1 MSKNYTPERNL
12 KDVEGQ
18 YHQYDDD
25 GGGGGGG
32 YEDDRGGVQNTYVK
46 QSVITQSPGRVGG
59 ASASKGG
66 GGGLN
71 LNSNFQPVNSTAP
84 GNNLMSKHNQQQK
97 QQQQAQNQY
106 YDPTRI
112 EPPIYVPPYLINTN
126 ARQSRHHQFNAPHD
140 YLPWSVA
147 NIFICVIIALPALF
161 YSVQTRDMKRMGNVK
176 KAKVNSKRSL
186 VLNIVASVVGLF
198 TIVTALILR
207 FALYQLFVENDV
219 RSQNVPLIAGG

>member
-1 MSKNYTPERNL
+1 MSKNYSPERNL
-12 KDVEGQ
+12 KDLESQ
-18 YHQYDDD
+18 QYDESYDD
-25 GGGGGGG
+25 QLDERAQNTYVQHNKPVITQSPTRAGSKGGGGGGG
-32 YEDDRGGVQNTYVK
+32 
-46 QSVITQSPGRVGG
+46 
-59 ASASKGG
+59 GG
-66 GGGLN
+66 GRDGGGSGFN
-71 LNSNFQPVNSTAP
+71 LNTNFQPVTST
-84 GNNLMSKHNQQQK
+84 NNLMSKHNQQQK
-97 QQQQAQNQY
+97 QQQMQNQY
-106 YDPTRI
+106 YDPNRV
-112 EPPIYVPPYLINTN
+112 EPPIYVPPYLINPN

-161 YSVQTRDMKRMGNVK
+161 YSVQTRDMKRIGNVK

>member
-1 MSKNYTPERNL
+1 MRSDPQMSKNYTPERNL

-18 YHQYDDD
+18 QYDD
-25 GGGGGGG
+25 G
-32 YEDDRGGVQNTYVK
+32 YEDERVQNNYVK
-46 QSVITQSPGRVGG
+46 QPVITQSPGRVGG
-59 ASASKGG
+59 AAASSKGG
-66 GGGLN
+66 IN
-71 LNSNFQPVNSTAP
+71 LNSNFQPVNSGS

-97 QQQQAQNQY
+97 QQQQIQNQY
-106 YDPTRI
+106 YDPTRV